1 MPYKDLVTGDDY
13 LYKTILPHLFMTDD
27 LSGLKSFL
35 SYIDIEEN
43 LSTSEIDIVTD
54 YSLLPYS
61 FHKKPPYPLAVRIND
76 KLLFI
81 SGYHMDGQ
89 IDKFYHIKDKVL
101 KEDEKISGCYLVII
115 GENSVQNQGQWIKNL
130 SWDDVVDAF
139 SYELRNTFGYKVLLE
154 KLHLDRNE
162 GAEQREEEEVSFDV
176 IKSMCRIHKEKV
188 CVIYK
193 GGTATFTFATIKNL
207 EKKKFNYI
215 LSDDPLLANKK
226 PDHLIRGDVFLLLLN
241 KKKY

>member
-13 LYKTILPHLFMTDD
+13 LYKTLLPHLFMTDD
-27 LSGLKSFL
+27 FTGLKSFL
-35 SYIDIEEN
+35 SCIDIEEN
-43 LSTSEIDIVTD
+43 FTISEIDIVTD
-54 YSLLPYS
+54 YSLISYS
-61 FHKKPPYPLAVRIND
+61 FHKRPPFPLVIRIND
-76 KLLFI
+76 RLLFI
-81 SGYHMDGQ
+81 SGYHADGQ
-89 IDKFYHIKDKVL
+89 IDKFNYIKDKVL
-101 KEDEKISGCYLVII
+101 NQDEKIKNCNLVII
-115 GENSVQNQGQWIKNL
+115 GESAIQNCGKWIKTL

-162 GAEQREEEEVSFDV
+162 SIEQREEEEVSFDV

-193 GGTATFTFATIKNL
+193 GGTATFTFATLKNL
-207 EKKKFNYI
+207 EERRFNYI
-215 LSDDPLLANKK
+215 LSDDPLLANKE